1 MSTFTIPF
9 PEYDIANTLQKE
21 FPKKDNFSV
30 AIPLSRQQ
38 KFYDLLLINGA
49 TKKSVTIQVKSSRT
63 WPGQPKKKEGF
74 QFYSWL
80 NYFDVRDNYSD
91 FYFVYMTFPVMDKN
105 FRPSAKW
112 DRKILVFNQREMV
125 NILSMVKTKA
135 GKQER
140 FFSFAFNVDDGEI
153 CGARGFRHL
162 GLGTQE
168 FSKNLL
174 ENKLAEIKKK
184 LA

>member
-9 PEYDIANTLQKE
+9 PEYDIANILQKE

-49 TKKSVTIQVKSSRT
+49 SKKSVTIQVKSSRT
-63 WPGQPKKKEGF
+63 WPGTKKDGY

-80 NYFDVRDNYSD
+80 NYFNIKDNYSD
-91 FYFVYMTFPVMDKN
+91 FYFIYMTYPVLDKN
-105 FRPSAKW
+105 LRPGAKW
-112 DRKILVFNQREMV
+112 ERKILVFNQKEMV
-125 NILSMVKTKA
+125 KILENVKTKA
-135 GKQER
+135 GKPEK
-140 FFSFAFNVDDGEI
+140 FFSFGFNVTNGNI
-153 CGARGFRHL
+153 RGARGFSHL
-162 GLGTQE
+162 KPQD

-174 ENKLAEIKKK
+174 ENKLPELRKR
-184 LA
+184 L

>member
-9 PEYDIANTLQKE
+9 PEYDIANILQKE

-38 KFYDLLLINGA
+38 KFYDLLLVNGA

-63 WPGQPKKKEGF
+63 WPGAKKEAY

-80 NYFDVRDNYSD
+80 NYFDIKDNYSD
-91 FYFVYMTFPVMDKN
+91 FYFVYMTYPTFDKN
-105 FRPSAKW
+105 FRPGARW
-112 DRKILVFNQREMV
+112 DRKILVFNQQEMV
-125 NILSMVKTKA
+125 SLLGSVKTKA

-140 FFSFAFNVDDGEI
+140 FFSFGFNPTDDQI
-153 CGARGFRHL
+153 YGARGFGHL
-162 GLGTQE
+162 DPQE
-168 FSKNLL
+168 FSANLL
-174 ENKLAEIKKK
+174 ANKIEEIKGR
-184 LA
+184 L